1 MAVTVN
7 AVLCQMMYVQF
18 NLMCWTMMFASAL
31 INLYRM
37 VVNKWD
43 EVPKDVVQNEDC
55 EEVVEEI
62 VCCSMDL

>member
-1 MAVTVN
+1 
-7 AVLCQMMYVQF
+7 
-18 NLMCWTMMFASAL
+18 MMFASAL

-43 EVPKDVVQNEDC
+43 EVPKDVVQNEDY